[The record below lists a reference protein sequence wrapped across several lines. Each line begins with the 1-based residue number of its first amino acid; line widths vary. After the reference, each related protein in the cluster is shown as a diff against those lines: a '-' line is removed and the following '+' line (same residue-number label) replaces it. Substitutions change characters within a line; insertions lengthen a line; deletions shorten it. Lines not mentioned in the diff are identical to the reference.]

1 MTQARPQVR
10 TGIMTPSSGWE
21 QLLSLVTFHKMPA
34 FKQEQQN
41 AYPVGIACVLDPRV
55 QPHGN
60 SLFSR
65 LFFAASLVGKFKAEG
80 KEQGRLTNG
89 SDFVSFEG
97 KGARFG
103 DIDSRMHARGTVYA
117 SLGGRGVVSKLQ
129 PLKPLCSGSLGEPRS
144 SREEVIC
151 PHPRE
156 QNSHNIVTEVGHEGI
171 KTALAETFGGG
182 KAWPRIYHGVTPP
195 TLWPHLPGCADF
207 KMTSERPTTLET
219 SQEQL

>member
-1 MTQARPQVR
+1 MTQARSQVR

-41 AYPVGIACVLDPRV
+41 AYPDGIACVLDPRV

-60 SLFSR
+60 SLFLH

-97 KGARFG
+97 GDARCG
-103 DIDSRMHARGTVYA
+103 DVDSRGHARHCICEPGRKGRHVKAPATQTTVLRA
-117 SLGGRGVVSKLQ
+117 
-129 PLKPLCSGSLGEPRS
+129 LGEPRS
-144 SREEVIC
+144 SREEVVC

-156 QNSHNIVTEVGHEGI
+156 QNSHNIVTEV
-171 KTALAETFGGG
+171 
-182 KAWPRIYHGVTPP
+182 RY
-195 TLWPHLPGCADF
+195 
-207 KMTSERPTTLET
+207 
-219 SQEQL
+219 

>member
-41 AYPVGIACVLDPRV
+41 AYPDGIACVLDPRV

-60 SLFSR
+60 SLFLR

-97 KGARFG
+97 G
-103 DIDSRMHARGTVYA
+103 DTRCGDVDA
-117 SLGGRGVVSKLQ
+117 SLGGRGIMSKLQ
-129 PLKPLCSGSLGEPRS
+129 PLKPLCSGSLGEPPS
-144 SREEVIC
+144 LREEVIC

-156 QNSHNIVTEVGHEGI
+156 QNSHNVVTEVRHEGI
-171 KTALAETFGGG
+171 QTALAETFSG
-182 KAWPRIYHGVTPP
+182 
-195 TLWPHLPGCADF
+195 
-207 KMTSERPTTLET
+207 
-219 SQEQL
+219 